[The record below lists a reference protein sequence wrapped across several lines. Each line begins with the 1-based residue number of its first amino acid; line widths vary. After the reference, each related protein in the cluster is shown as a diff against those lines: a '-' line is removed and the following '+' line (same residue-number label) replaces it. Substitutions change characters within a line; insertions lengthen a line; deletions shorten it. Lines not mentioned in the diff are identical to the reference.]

1 MKKRILSLALAF
13 ALVFTLACPALAA
26 QPEHD
31 PIIVVPGYT
40 ATQLFAEPG
49 SDERVL
55 VWNPD
60 ANAILGAVV
69 GELPGLLG
77 GAVVYALTRRSNMI
91 VSAFGRAANG
101 YLDQFAM
108 NLDGTRK
115 HEVGPWPGTAGD
127 FSLAA
132 IRAKAEDDPNA
143 RYLSQLGTF
152 CRRFEQQVGAENIF
166 IFQYDWRGPTLR
178 SAEKLR
184 EFINEVLAL
193 TKSKKVRLFGSS
205 YGGQV
210 CGAYLH
216 DCAKEKKVSKIVMEF
231 PMLGGSSMVS
241 HLMAGEAFS
250 IQTEAFTRFVQ
261 SYMNTE
267 MKLEPLLKW
276 ITLKRLSPL
285 VTQLLLAGLLPVA
298 KTWGSIWDLVPA
310 GDYEAVKAAALGP
323 GERYGWEADCDRMH
337 GEIMPNWGR
346 TLREAQEKYGI
357 GIRIVANTGN
367 PHLVG
372 PDEINSDTFL
382 DVQYTTGA
390 KALPL
395 GQHGIKQSN
404 EICKTAGHRH
414 VSPGQDIDA
423 SAAWLPDHTWFVQG
437 QFHGASYFDPYALE
451 LECALMMD
459 PDFNTVFDDPAY
471 PQFGMC
477 RQPSE
482 SIALTFDGEQ
492 ILIDNLSL
500 ERDVKILRVSGPELK
515 FARPQDGKIAPGGSV
530 SIKCEENMLLPG
542 AYAPITV
549 TFLQYTGNVPVPRT
563 KTFDYTEQP

>member
-1 MKKRILSLALAF
+1 M
-13 ALVFTLACPALAA
+13 LV
-26 QPEHD
+26 
-31 PIIVVPGYT
+31 
-40 ATQLFAEPG
+40 
-49 SDERVL
+49 
-55 VWNPD
+55 N
-60 ANAILGAVV
+60 
-69 GELPGLLG
+69 
-77 GAVVYALTRRSNMI
+77 
-91 VSAFGRAANG
+91 AFGRAANG

-108 NLDGTRK
+108 NADGTRK
-115 HEVGPWPGTAGD
+115 HEVGPWPGSAKD

-166 IFQYDWRGPTLR
+166 IFQYDWRDPTLR

-184 EFINEVLAL
+184 VFIDEVLKL

-216 DCAKEKKVSKIVMEF
+216 DYAKERKISKMVMEF

-241 HLMAGEAFS
+241 HLLAGEAFS

-285 VTQLLLAGLLPVA
+285 VTQLLPAGLLPVA

-310 GDYEAVKAAALGP
+310 TDYEAVKAAALGP
-323 GERYGWEADCDRMH
+323 GERYAWEAYCDRMH
-337 GEIMPNWGR
+337 SEIMPNWSK
-346 TLREAQEKYGI
+346 TLREAQEKHGI
-357 GIRIVANTGN
+357 AIRIVANTGN

-372 PDEINSDTFL
+372 PNEINSDTFL

-404 EICKTAGHRH
+404 EICKAAGHRH

-451 LECALMMD
+451 LECALMLGTD
-459 PDFNTVFDDPAY
+459 LNTVFDDPAY

-477 RQPSE
+477 RQASE
-482 SIALTFDGEQ
+482 SLAMQFDGASLTIE
-492 ILIDNLSL
+492 NLSN
-500 ERDVKILRVSGPELK
+500 ERDVKILRVSGLELR
-515 FARPQDGKIAPGGSV
+515 FARPPGGKTAPGGSV
-530 SIKCEENMLLPG
+530 AIACEENMLLPG
-542 AYAPITV
+542 TYAPITV
-549 TFLQYTGNVPVPRT
+549 TYLQHTGAVPVPRT
-563 KTFDYTEQP
+563 KVFDYTGQP